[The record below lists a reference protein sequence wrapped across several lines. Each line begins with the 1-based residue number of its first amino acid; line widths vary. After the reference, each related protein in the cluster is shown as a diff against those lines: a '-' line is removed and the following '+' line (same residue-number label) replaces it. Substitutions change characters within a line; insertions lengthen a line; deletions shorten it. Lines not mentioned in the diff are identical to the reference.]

1 MARCSVCSHE
11 KAKDINRL
19 LLTRGHVSAVAREY
33 KLCRGSVWNHFKAH
47 LPWRLQRRPK
57 SVTVREQLEDLKFEL
72 LRLQV
77 LGECGESVGGAIA
90 ALNARRQVIELEA
103 RLEGKLD
110 AHHKKLILNSQQP
123 AGDYRVEFVNGRPR
137 TVEASKE

>member
-19 LLTRGHVSAVAREY
+19 LLTRGHVSAVARDF
-33 KLCRGSVWNHFKAH
+33 KLCRGSVWNHFKKH
-47 LPWRLQRRPK
+47 LPWRLSRRPK

-72 LRLQV
+72 YRLQV

-103 RLEGKLD
+103 RLEGRLD
-110 AHHKKLILNSQQP
+110 ATHKKLMLASRP
-123 AGDYRVEFVNGRPR
+123 PEGEFEVVFKTGDRGRLR
-137 TVEASKE
+137 